1 MPDDRPVPPNSGES
15 AAAATEKA
23 LDPAPAA
30 GSASA
35 TNTRDWTRHDYAYL
49 LRLMVRQLDVNEAG
63 MKIST
68 EFPRYAHNFA
78 INENP
83 PPSREDI
90 IMRCKLLQ
98 DEAAR
103 YAVALSKVPAQT
115 SLWLPSE
122 AISSE
127 EANVQSVAT
136 ADIVTQQ
143 KNVSI
148 NESRK
153 KRKKSK
159 RSSRSTSSPD
169 NTTQGSIDVQIK
181 RKRLRVRGA
190 TKGTRVSYV
199 PSDGTIHIDF

>member
-35 TNTRDWTRHDYAYL
+35 TNTRNWTRHDYAYL

-122 AISSE
+122 VTSSE
-127 EANVQSVAT
+127 EANVQPLAT
-136 ADIVTQQ
+136 ADIVTLQ
-143 KNVSI
+143 NVSI

-159 RSSRSTSSPD
+159 RSLRSNSSSD

-199 PSDGTIHIDF
+199 TSDGTIHIDF